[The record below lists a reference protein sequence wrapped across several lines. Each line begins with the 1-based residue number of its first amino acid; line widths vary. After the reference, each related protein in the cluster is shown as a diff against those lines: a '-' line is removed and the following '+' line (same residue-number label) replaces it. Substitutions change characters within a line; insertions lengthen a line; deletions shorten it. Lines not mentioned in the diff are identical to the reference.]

1 MDENNNSE
9 PIYFD
14 DINKIEFNE
23 SKRLK
28 YLDLI
33 RSIKNQTSKEEM
45 IKRLR

>member
-23 SKRLK
+23 PKRLK
-28 YLDLI
+28 YIDLI
-33 RSIKNQTSKEEM
+33 RNQTSKEEM